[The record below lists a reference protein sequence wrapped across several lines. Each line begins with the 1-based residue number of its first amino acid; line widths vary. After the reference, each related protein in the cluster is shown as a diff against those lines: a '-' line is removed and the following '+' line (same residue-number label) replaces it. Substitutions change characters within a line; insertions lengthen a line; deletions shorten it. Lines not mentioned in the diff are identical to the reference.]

1 MTKKSMMKRR
11 AVVKGIAASS
21 LLPLLGMNL
30 MGCSDSSDSGG
41 AQEFDD
47 IDVEFLHGVASGDPL
62 HDRVILWTRVT
73 PQAEGRPRVTWEIAN
88 DAAFSEIVASGSG
101 TTSADVDYTVK
112 IDAADLQAG
121 SHYYYRFTSGG
132 VVSAVGQTRTLPAGS
147 VETANFAVVSC
158 SNYPAGFFHVYRE
171 VANSDVDAV
180 LHLGDYIYEY
190 GVSGYASDRAEELGR
205 TVQPENEII
214 SLSDYRTRY
223 AIYRTDVD
231 LQAAHAAH
239 PFFITWDDH
248 EIANDAWREG
258 AENHDPASEGE
269 YQARKLAA
277 IQAWYEWQPVRPP
290 RDEREI
296 IYRQFRFGDLLDL
309 IMLDTRVIGR
319 DQQFTYTEF
328 ANGGKIDV
336 ERARA
341 AFGAADRTLLGGSQ
355 LDWLRDQLA
364 ASNTRWQVLGQQ
376 VLMGRYQLP
385 ASILEALD
393 PGLAGP
399 DAIAEG
405 TAAVFA
411 ALEAKNKS
419 SEDRTLEEQALLDSA
434 VPYNLD
440 AWDGYAAERDDLLR
454 FARDVD
460 SKLIALAGDTH
471 NAWSSQLTTPEGSI
485 AGVEFGCASVSSPG
499 LEGVLGAENAAL
511 FAPIVATLV
520 DDLKSANLANRGYL
534 YVALTQDTVEAEQRF
549 ISGID
554 SRNYVVEAEKTVS
567 IRVNRGDMVLR

>member
-1 MTKKSMMKRR
+1 MTKKPMMKRR
-11 AVVKGIAASS
+11 AVVRGIAASS
-21 LLPLLGMNL
+21 LLPLLGANL
-30 MGCSDSSDSGG
+30 MGCSDSSDSG

-62 HDRVILWTRVT
+62 DDRVILWTRVT
-73 PQAEGRPRVTWEIAN
+73 PQAEGRPKVVWEIAS

-101 TTSADVDYTVK
+101 TTSAEVDYTVK
-112 IDAADLQAG
+112 IDAGDLSAG
-121 SHYYYRFTSGG
+121 TRYYYRFTSGG
-132 VVSAVGQTRTLPAGS
+132 AVSAVGRTRTLPAGS
-147 VETANFAVVSC
+147 VEAANFAVVSC

-190 GVSGYASDRAEELGR
+190 GLSGYASDRAEEFGR

-223 AIYRTDVD
+223 ATYRTDED

-248 EIANDAWREG
+248 EIANDAWLEG

-296 IYRQFRFGDLLDL
+296 IYRRFRFGDLLDL
-309 IMLDTRVIGR
+309 LMLDTRVIGR
-319 DQQFTYTEF
+319 DEQFTYTEF

-341 AFGAADRTLLGGSQ
+341 AFGATDRTLLGGPQ
-355 LDWLRDQLA
+355 LAWLRDQLS
-364 ASNTRWQVLGQQ
+364 ASNARWQVLGQQ
-376 VLMGRYQLP
+376 VLMGRYWLP
-385 ASILEALD
+385 ANIMEALD

-411 ALEAKNKS
+411 ALAAKNKS
-419 SEDRTLEEQALLDSA
+419 PGDRTLEEQALLDSA

-460 SKLIALAGDTH
+460 SKLIVLAGDTH
-471 NAWSSQLTTPEGSI
+471 NAWSTQLTTPEGSI

-499 LEGVLGAENAAL
+499 LEGVLGAESAAL

-520 DDLKSANLANRGYL
+520 DDLKNANLASRGYL
-534 YVALTQDTVEAEQRF
+534 HLSLTQDTVKAEQRF

-554 SRNYVVEAEKTVS
+554 SRNYTVDANNTVLMR
-567 IRVNRGDMVLR
+567 IDRDDMVLR

>member
-1 MTKKSMMKRR
+1 MPKKSMMKRR
-11 AVVKGIAASS
+11 TVVKGMAASS
-21 LLPLLGMNL
+21 LLPLLGANL

-132 VVSAVGQTRTLPAGS
+132 VVSAVGQTRTLPTGS

-214 SLSDYRTRY
+214 SLADYRTRY

-248 EIANDAWREG
+248 EIANDAWLEG

-341 AFGAADRTLLGGSQ
+341 AFGAADRTLLGESQ

-385 ASILEALD
+385 ANILEALD

-554 SRNYVVEAEKTVS
+554 SNNYTVNADKTVS
-567 IRVNRGDMVLR
+567 MSVDRGDMVLR